1 MITLIEFVNNSRRK
15 IEIVIYDKL
24 IRLIFP
30 HKTLALEEKVDDIK
44 KGNAF
49 DLWSVGITC
58 VLGGQLIGWNSTL
71 QGGFGTFAIGQM
83 LMSFAYICL
92 ILCLAEIASAISFSG
107 GAYGLARV
115 VLGFYIG
122 FLVGFFELLQYTVYS
137 AAAIFHISLLICEN
151 SNISLWFQPLLWI
164 VFHAVCLATSVR
176 GGRFMWNLNVFVAL
190 ICIIL
195 VFIYFLGSLP
205 FVDFMK
211 NASLHRHYDASN
223 SGNWFI
229 GGMFIFIRIL
239 PTTSFAYKGIETLS
253 LSASVMNNP
262 KINLPIAM
270 ICGVLTLFIT
280 NIIITYTASSLPPG
294 IKTLKNL
301 LHPLDYGYSKIFNI
315 SNTEASSFIAP
326 AQFGL
331 ALGFILPYGKL
342 VQSLANSNL
351 LPAFLKLN
359 NNNNNDSNINN
370 NDDNDDSSSQKK
382 AIIFGACISL
392 FFCAVGMIN
401 SSVGK
406 NLVNIGVLSEF
417 VTNICTLV
425 GYIMLRM
432 KYSSIERT
440 FESPFGIT
448 GAVFAIVMYVLGFF
462 FFNYLLLLFFLILL
476 YVYSMIFFK
485 NILKFIS

>member
-1 MITLIEFVNNSRRK
+1 
-15 IEIVIYDKL
+15 
-24 IRLIFP
+24 
-30 HKTLALEEKVDDIK
+30 
-44 KGNAF
+44 
-49 DLWSVGITC
+49 
-58 VLGGQLIGWNSTL
+58 
-71 QGGFGTFAIGQM
+71 
-83 LMSFAYICL
+83 
-92 ILCLAEIASAISFSG
+92 
-107 GAYGLARV
+107 
-115 VLGFYIG
+115 
-122 FLVGFFELLQYTVYS
+122 LQYTVYS

-164 VFHAVCLATSVR
+164 VFHAVCLATSVH
-176 GGRFMWNLNVFVAL
+176 GGRFMWNLNIFVAT
-190 ICIIL
+190 ICVIL
-195 VFIYFLGSLP
+195 VFIYVLGSLP

-211 NASLHRHYDASN
+211 NASLHRHHDASN
-223 SGNWFI
+223 SDNWFI

-294 IKTLKNL
+294 IKTLKNSL
-301 LHPLDYGYSKIFNI
+301 YPLDYGYSKIFNI
-315 SNTEASSFIAP
+315 TNTAASSFIVP

-331 ALGFILPYGKL
+331 ALGFILPYGRL

-370 NDDNDDSSSQKK
+370 NDDNDNSLSPKK
-382 AIIFGACISL
+382 AIFFGACISL
-392 FFCAVGMIN
+392 FFCAIGMIN

-417 VTNICTLV
+417 VTNICTLI

-432 KYSSIERT
+432 KYSSIERI
-440 FESPFGIT
+440 FKSPFGIT
-448 GAVFAIVMYVLGFF
+448 GAVFAIVMYLLGFF
-462 FFNYLLLLFFLILL
+462 LIKKIIYFAYFLL
-476 YVYSMIFFK
+476 YYGD
-485 NILKFIS
+485 LP